1 MAAKSDVRSRGTS
14 LKGSELGGV
23 HPKVSEV
30 HHSQMCSMD
39 KLSQIAPSDCPD
51 VLEDLVRRAWLGV
64 AVVPRQLDQL
74 E

>member
-1 MAAKSDVRSRGTS
+1 M
-14 LKGSELGGV
+14 
-23 HPKVSEV
+23 KVPEV

-51 VLEDLVRRAWLGV
+51 VLDHLVGWARLGV
-64 AVVPRQLDQL
+64 AVVPCQFDQL